1 MNLPKLFSTTLA
13 IAFACTTVTAVASN
27 NPTKD
32 KKKAKED
39 EKKPSIEAEASDPEP
54 LRMPLLAIEPPLNTE
69 ELAIIPNPT
78 EAMFRFS
85 YYMPGIDI
93 LHIRLED
100 EMGTLIHQMEIGGHE
115 EMYNLPFKFWQY
127 PDGVYYLQ
135 VETTQKTYKR
145 RIVKA
150 NYSN

>member
-1 MNLPKLFSTTLA
+1 MNLSQRITATLA
-13 IAFACTTVTAVASN
+13 PVLILFAASAFATN
-27 NPTKD
+27 NPVISKEPSGD
-32 KKKAKED
+32 KEMNKKKV
-39 EKKPSIEAEASDPEP
+39 EATAEPEP
-54 LRMPLLAIEPPLNTE
+54 VRMPSLSIEPPMNTD

-78 EAMFRFS
+78 EAEFKFS

-100 EMGTLIHQMEIGGHE
+100 EMGVLLHQMEIGGHE

-127 PDGVYYLQ
+127 PDGVYYLE
-135 VETTQKTYKR
+135 VETELKTFKR

-150 NYSN
+150 DYED